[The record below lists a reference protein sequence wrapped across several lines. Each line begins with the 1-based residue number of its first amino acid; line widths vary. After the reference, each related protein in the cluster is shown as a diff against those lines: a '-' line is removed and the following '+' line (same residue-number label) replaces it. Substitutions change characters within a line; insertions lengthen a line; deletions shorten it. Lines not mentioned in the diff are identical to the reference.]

1 MELRPYQKECIEI
14 IDNLPK
20 GNHLI
25 VMATGL
31 GKTATFA
38 SFKRRGRVLILS
50 HRDELVRQP
59 QKYFEGVTYGVE
71 KADEHSNGEEI
82 VSASVQSLS
91 KDSRLNRYNVNDFD
105 TIIIDEAHHAAAES
119 YKKIIR
125 YFSGANRV
133 IGVTATPKRG
143 DNIRLTDV
151 FTDIVF
157 SKDLRWGIENG
168 YLSNIRCQEV
178 SANYSL
184 KGVKKA
190 GDDFSIR
197 DLNKIMNDETII
209 TTAKAYMELCHEK
222 ERHVLMYAVSIQ
234 QCKILL
240 ETIRK
245 MLPSD
250 QHDTIQMLTGSTEK
264 DERAKILTNFNNGS
278 VKCIINCMVLTE
290 GTDLPVCDT
299 IVNVRPTCSDSLYQQ
314 MVGRGTRLY
323 KGKEYCLVIDIVP
336 NDGTGY
342 ERHLCTAPTLFGVN
356 PGVLSDKKK
365 KKMQEMDLLTFCDE
379 ISIELA
385 ESTKNIDLFIQNV
398 DRFITERQEVINN
411 AISNEPSY
419 NAIYEGFQKFTH
431 VQEECDF
438 EFGDLYVETLPD
450 EKHRYR
456 IKPNWT
462 DEIYISQPDVLDK
475 VTIEFRL
482 HTDNK
487 DKYYIGETTMTEAIS
502 IATDYCIGQPDFQ
515 SYSWSKSRQ
524 KIWRETP
531 ASDAQI
537 RSLNTKYLE
546 YGKNLSTNGLSK
558 LAASLL
564 IDIQQQI
571 SKEKQLKKRFEIT
584 PKQRQK
590 TIERKKTELEKYVD
604 FEKEVK
610 KIGMDEFDSFV
621 CKVRRNASAARMKI
635 SMEEKRREELQLY
648 VKKMLADKRITFNGN
663 NNGQFN
669 RQASSAQLSF
679 LHSLIRNNQEKN
691 IFIESGINFEEMSVA
706 EISVLIEFLHHMRDS
721 AILPDEKII
730 ITKDSILSEFERMKK
745 SELKQMKITFTLL

>member
-1 MELRPYQKECIEI
+1 
-14 IDNLPK
+14 
-20 GNHLI
+20 
-25 VMATGL
+25 
-31 GKTATFA
+31 
-38 SFKRRGRVLILS
+38 
-50 HRDELVRQP
+50 
-59 QKYFEGVTYGVE
+59 
-71 KADEHSNGEEI
+71 
-82 VSASVQSLS
+82 
-91 KDSRLNRYNVNDFD
+91 
-105 TIIIDEAHHAAAES
+105 
-119 YKKIIR
+119 
-125 YFSGANRV
+125 
-133 IGVTATPKRG
+133 
-143 DNIRLTDV
+143 
-151 FTDIVF
+151 
-157 SKDLRWGIENG
+157 
-168 YLSNIRCQEV
+168 
-178 SANYSL
+178 
-184 KGVKKA
+184 
-190 GDDFSIR
+190 
-197 DLNKIMNDETII
+197 
-209 TTAKAYMELCHEK
+209 
-222 ERHVLMYAVSIQ
+222 
-234 QCKILL
+234 
-240 ETIRK
+240 
-245 MLPSD
+245 
-250 QHDTIQMLTGSTEK
+250 MLTGSTEK
-264 DERAKILTNFNNGS
+264 DERIKILTDFNNGS

-385 ESTKNIDLFIQNV
+385 ESTKNIDLFIQSV
-398 DRFITERQEVINN
+398 DRFISERQEVINN
-411 AISNEPSY
+411 AISSEPSY
-419 NAIYEGFQKFTH
+419 KAIYEGFQRFTH
-431 VQEECDF
+431 VQEECDI

-531 ASDAQI
+531 ASDAQV
-537 RSLNTKYLE
+537 RLLNTKYLE

-590 TIERKKTELEKYVD
+590 TIERKK
-604 FEKEVK
+604 
-610 KIGMDEFDSFV
+610 IGMDEFDFFV
-621 CKVRRNASAARMKI
+621 CKVRRNASAARMKM

-648 VKKMLADKRITFNGN
+648 VKKMLADKRITFNSN

-679 LHSLIRNNQEKN
+679 LRSLIRNNQEKN

-721 AILPDEKII
+721 VISPDKKII
-730 ITKDSILSEFERMKK
+730 ITKDSILSELERMKK

>member
-1 MELRPYQKECIEI
+1 M
-14 IDNLPK
+14 
-20 GNHLI
+20 
-25 VMATGL
+25 
-31 GKTATFA
+31 
-38 SFKRRGRVLILS
+38 
-50 HRDELVRQP
+50 
-59 QKYFEGVTYGVE
+59 
-71 KADEHSNGEEI
+71 
-82 VSASVQSLS
+82 
-91 KDSRLNRYNVNDFD
+91 NDFD

-197 DLNKIMNDETII
+197 DLNKIMNDETIV

-264 DERAKILTNFNNGS
+264 DERIKILTNFNNGS

-385 ESTKNIDLFIQNV
+385 ESTKNIDLFIQSV
-398 DRFITERQEVINN
+398 DRFISERQEVINN

-419 NAIYEGFQKFTH
+419 NAIYEGFQRFTH

-546 YGKNLSTNGLSK
+546 YGKNLSTSGLSK

-648 VKKMLADKRITFNGN
+648 IKKMLADKRITFNGN

-679 LHSLIRNNQEKN
+679 LRSLIRNNQEKN

-721 AILPDEKII
+721 VISPDEKII
-730 ITKDSILSEFERMKK
+730 ITKDSILSELERMKK

>member
-1 MELRPYQKECIEI
+1 MRNLFYTILVLLTVYACAGKREIVTEQKQVLPAVEDVVMYEINPRVFALKNAFNVISKHLDSIQFLGVNVVWFMPIYEIGEVNTVNSPYCIKDYKRINPEF
-14 IDNLPK
+14 
-20 GNHLI
+20 GT
-25 VMATGL
+25 VEE
-31 GKTATFA
+31 
-38 SFKRRGRVLILS
+38 FKR
-50 HRDELVRQP
+50 LV
-59 QKYFEGVTYGVE
+59 
-71 KADEHSNGEEI
+71 
-82 VSASVQSLS
+82 
-91 KDSRLNRYNVNDFD
+91 
-105 TIIIDEAHHAAAES
+105 
-119 YKKIIR
+119 
-125 YFSGANRV
+125 
-133 IGVTATPKRG
+133 
-143 DNIRLTDV
+143 
-151 FTDIVF
+151 
-157 SKDLRWGIENG
+157 
-168 YLSNIRCQEV
+168 
-178 SANYSL
+178 
-184 KGVKKA
+184 
-190 GDDFSIR
+190 
-197 DLNKIMNDETII
+197 
-209 TTAKAYMELCHEK
+209 ELCHEK

-264 DERAKILTNFNNGS
+264 DERIKILTNFNNGS

-385 ESTKNIDLFIQNV
+385 ESTKNIDLFIQSV
-398 DRFITERQEVINN
+398 DRFISERQEVINN
-411 AISNEPSY
+411 AISSEPSY
-419 NAIYEGFQKFTH
+419 NAIYEGFQRFTH
-431 VQEECDF
+431 VQEECDI

-524 KIWRETP
+524 KIWKETP
-531 ASDAQI
+531 ASDAQV
-537 RSLNTKYLE
+537 RLLNTKYLE
-546 YGKNLSTNGLSK
+546 YGKKLSTNGLSK
-558 LAASLL
+558 LAASIL

-571 SKEKQLKKRFEIT
+571 SKEKQLKKKFEIT

-604 FEKEVK
+604 FEKERK
-610 KIGMDEFDSFV
+610 KIGMDEFDFFV

-648 VKKMLADKRITFNGN
+648 VKKMIADKRITFNGN

-679 LHSLIRNNQEKN
+679 LRSLIRNNQEKN
-691 IFIESGINFEEMSVA
+691 IFIESGINFEKMSVA

-721 AILPDEKII
+721 VISPDEKII
-730 ITKDSILSEFERMKK
+730 ITKDSILSELERMRK

>member
-1 MELRPYQKECIEI
+1 M
-14 IDNLPK
+14 
-20 GNHLI
+20 
-25 VMATGL
+25 
-31 GKTATFA
+31 
-38 SFKRRGRVLILS
+38 
-50 HRDELVRQP
+50 
-59 QKYFEGVTYGVE
+59 
-71 KADEHSNGEEI
+71 
-82 VSASVQSLS
+82 
-91 KDSRLNRYNVNDFD
+91 
-105 TIIIDEAHHAAAES
+105 
-119 YKKIIR
+119 
-125 YFSGANRV
+125 
-133 IGVTATPKRG
+133 
-143 DNIRLTDV
+143 
-151 FTDIVF
+151 
-157 SKDLRWGIENG
+157 
-168 YLSNIRCQEV
+168 
-178 SANYSL
+178 
-184 KGVKKA
+184 
-190 GDDFSIR
+190 
-197 DLNKIMNDETII
+197 
-209 TTAKAYMELCHEK
+209 
-222 ERHVLMYAVSIQ
+222 
-234 QCKILL
+234 
-240 ETIRK
+240 
-245 MLPSD
+245 
-250 QHDTIQMLTGSTEK
+250 TGSTEK

-278 VKCIINCMVLTE
+278 IKCIINCMVLTE

-323 KGKEYCLVIDIVP
+323 QGKEYCLVIDIVP

-365 KKMQEMDLLTFCDE
+365 KKMQKMDLLTFCDE

-398 DRFITERQEVINN
+398 DRFISERQEVINN

-419 NAIYEGFQKFTH
+419 NAIYEGFQRFTH

-438 EFGDLYVETLPD
+438 EFGDLYVETLPE

-679 LHSLIRNNQEKN
+679 LRSLIRNNQEKN
-691 IFIESGINFEEMSVA
+691 IYIESGIHFEEMSVA

-730 ITKDSILSEFERMKK
+730 ISKDSILSEFKRMKK
-745 SELKQMKITFTLL
+745 SELKQMKITFTFL

>member
-38 SFKRRGRVLILS
+38 NFKRRGRVLILS

-59 QKYFEGVTYGVE
+59 QKYFEDATYGVE

-91 KDSRLNRYNVNDFD
+91 KDSRLKRYNVNDFD

-178 SANYSL
+178 SANYTL

-197 DLNKIMNDETII
+197 DLNKIMNDETIV
-209 TTAKAYMELCHEK
+209 TTAKAYMELCHKK

-245 MLPSD
+245 MLPND

-264 DERAKILTNFNNGS
+264 DERMKTLTNFNNGS

-385 ESTKNIDLFIQNV
+385 ESTKNIDLFIQSV
-398 DRFITERQEVINN
+398 DRFISERQEVINN

-419 NAIYEGFQKFTH
+419 NAIYEGFQRFTH

-546 YGKNLSTNGLSK
+546 YGKNLSTSGLSK
-558 LAASLL
+558 LVASLL

-648 VKKMLADKRITFNGN
+648 IKKMLADKRITFNGN

-679 LHSLIRNNQEKN
+679 LRSLIRNNQEKN

-721 AILPDEKII
+721 VISPDEKII
-730 ITKDSILSEFERMKK
+730 ITKDSILSELERMKK